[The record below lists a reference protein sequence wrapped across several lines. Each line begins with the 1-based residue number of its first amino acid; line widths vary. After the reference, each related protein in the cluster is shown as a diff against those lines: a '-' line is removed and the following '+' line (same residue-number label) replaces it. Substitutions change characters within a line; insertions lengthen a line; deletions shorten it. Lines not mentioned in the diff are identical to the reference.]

1 MEFTLETRGI
11 QEAIKILQSLK
22 KDVTRLDFE
31 RSAEKGLENVRRA
44 AIANVRAV
52 TRRRTGRLQDAI
64 VIKRM
69 DARVRR
75 RYGYFAG
82 SYVGV
87 DYKKAPH
94 GHLIEYGTGPRF
106 RTTKSGVKSRTG
118 THKATPFLRPAYQEN
133 RELIFRDARSELGD
147 RIQRKINRAVRANRA
162 RV

>member
-11 QEAIKILQSLK
+11 QEAIRILQSLK

-52 TRRRTGRLQDAI
+52 TRRRSGRLHDAI
-64 VIKRM
+64 IIKKM
-69 DARVRR
+69 DAKVRR
-75 RYGYFAG
+75 RYGFYAG

-94 GHLIEYGTGPRF
+94 GHLVEYGTGPRF
-106 RTTKSGVKSRTG
+106 RVSRNGVKTRTG
-118 THKATPFLRPAYQEN
+118 SHKATPFLRPAYQEN
-133 RELIFRDARSELGD
+133 RELIFRDARKELGD

-162 RV
+162 RI